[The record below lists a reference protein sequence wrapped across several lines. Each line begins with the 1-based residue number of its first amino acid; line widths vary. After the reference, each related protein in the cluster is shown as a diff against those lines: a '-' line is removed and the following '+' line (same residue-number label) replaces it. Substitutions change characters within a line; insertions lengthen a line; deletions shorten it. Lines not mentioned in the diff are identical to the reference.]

1 MYSQPNYLGGDM
13 IVLNTTEERVD
24 ISGLH
29 PGVIYEFTVVAFN
42 GIGDSVLSE
51 VFNQITNEEGIFLLQ
66 C

>member
-1 MYSQPNYLGGDM
+1 MYSEPSFLGGDM
-13 IVLNTTEERVD
+13 IVLNTTEERAN

-51 VFNQITNEEGIFLLQ
+51 VFKQITDEEGIFLLQ

>member
-1 MYSQPNYLGGDM
+1 MYSEPNYLGGDM

-24 ISGLH
+24 NSGLH